1 MNRSVLGFALLGLLE
16 QQPSSG
22 YDLRK
27 IFTQTPM
34 WSYSDSP
41 GAIYPALERLE
52 KSGLIRGRVETSAG
66 LRRRKVFRLT
76 SAGMAELKKWLRK
89 PVSREEVIRGMAEL
103 MLRFAFTEHVLGSAG
118 AMRLLKDLEKELR
131 LYLPTLR
138 EFLEAHKEAMPISG
152 RLALESGIR
161 DYESKLGWTK
171 YAIAMY
177 AKKNK
182 GGTSS

>member
-1 MNRSVLGFALLGLLE
+1 MNRSVLGFALLALLE

-66 LRRRKVFRLT
+66 LRRRKVFHLT
-76 SAGMAELKKWLRK
+76 SAGTADLKKWLRK
-89 PVSREEVIRGMAEL
+89 PVSREGVIRGMAEL
-103 MLRFAFTEHVLGSAG
+103 MLRFAFTERVLGGAC
-118 AMRLLKDLEKELR
+118 AMRFLKDLEKELG

-138 EFLEAHKEAMPISG
+138 EFLKTHKEAMPISG
-152 RLALESGIR
+152 WLALESGIR
-161 DYESKLGWTK
+161 GYESHLGWTK

-182 GGTSS
+182 GGMSS